1 MAKGSTR
8 ASQPTEF
15 LNVDIDLNS
24 MADPEPLVRGL
35 GSRVLPDQ
43 LGKVGRAYWVRFML
57 ARQPLSP
64 EEVILGFAKLVDK
77 LPASAKR
84 IWKNATHKEF
94 DIGIQSGFQPKPAE
108 WVLEPKVIETLA
120 RLGAQIR
127 ITVYS
132 PEAEIRTTPRASS
145 AGSTRRK

>member
-1 MAKGSTR
+1 MAQGSKR

-24 MADPEPLVRGL
+24 IEDPEPLVRGL
-35 GSRVLPDQ
+35 GSRVFPDQ
-43 LGKVGRAYWVRFML
+43 LGKFRRQHWVRFML

-64 EEVILGFAKLVDK
+64 EDAILGFAKLVSK
-77 LPASAKR
+77 LPANAKR
-84 IWKNATHKEF
+84 IWNNATHKEF

-108 WVLEPKVIETLA
+108 WVLEPTVIKAVA

-132 PEAEIRTTPRASS
+132 PEVERRKTGRASS
-145 AGSTRRK
+145 TRSTRPQ